1 MRKIAIAALALT
13 ISVAGFSQNFNL
25 RFKSKMTFNR
35 DLNDIWGINHS
46 NGSEYAIVGRV
57 DGITIVDVTDPS
69 NIETIK
75 TVNGQFSIWRDLKSY
90 GNFAYGVTEAKEGVT
105 IIDLTNAPIDMP
117 SKVFNDGT
125 WASSH
130 NFYIDESNGRMY
142 VFGANFKPGKLG
154 VVVYDLS
161 NDPYNPEYVGYID
174 TPYCHDGF
182 AKGNTLY
189 LANVNDGFFTIYD
202 ISNFASPQL
211 LSTKSTPR
219 FFTHNIWTNDN
230 ETLAFTTDEKSGA
243 GITSYDISDKSNPVF
258 LDNIESDPD
267 AKPIVHNAHVK
278 GDYVITSYYSNGIT
292 IHDASVP
299 NKLAEVGYYD
309 TSPFRNSNFNGSW
322 GVYPFLNSETILV
335 SDIEEGLIVLQPEY
349 VKASDFDGEVVD
361 KETGADVSNAQIII
375 HRGTHNV
382 TNWNVDGAFS
392 DRLVA
397 GDYSFEVSAS
407 GYITKTVAVS
417 SNNSVFPF
425 TRIELEKSTVGVED
439 LNRDDLSVRIEANNV
454 VIQSN
459 YDWASIALYSVD
471 GLLLSNA
478 QKANGMWVASL
489 PKTGIYLVKAV
500 AGDKQEVKRII
511 IN

>member
-13 ISVAGFSQNFNL
+13 ISVAGISQNYNL
-25 RFKSKMTFNR
+25 RFKSKMTFDR

-57 DGITIVDVTDPS
+57 NGISVVDVTDPV
-69 NIETIK
+69 NISVIK
-75 TVNGQFSIWRDLKSY
+75 SISGQYSLWRDLKSF
-90 GNFAYGVTEAKEGVT
+90 GNFAYGVTEAKEGIT
-105 IIDLTNAPIDMP
+105 IIDLTNAPFDMP
-117 SKVFNDGT
+117 SKVFKDAT

-142 VFGANFKPGKLG
+142 IFGANFNAGKLG
-154 VVVYDLS
+154 VVVYDLN
-161 NDPYNPEYVGYID
+161 NDPYNPEYVGYLD

-189 LANVNDGFFTIYD
+189 LANINDGFFTIYD
-202 ISNFASPQL
+202 ISNFSAPQL

-219 FFTHNIWTNDN
+219 FFTHNIWTNDSQ
-230 ETLAFTTDEKSGA
+230 TLAFTTDEKSGA
-243 GITSYDISDKSNPVF
+243 GITSYNISDKNNPVF

-267 AKPIVHNAHVK
+267 IKPIVHNAHVK

-292 IHDASVP
+292 IHDATVP

-322 GVYPFLNSETILV
+322 GVYPFLNSGTILV
-335 SDIEEGLIVLQPEY
+335 SDIEEGLVVLQPEY
-349 VKASDFDGEVVD
+349 VKASEFDGEVVD

-392 DRLVA
+392 DRLAA

-407 GYITKTVAVS
+407 GYITKTVTVS

-425 TRIELEKSTVGVED
+425 TRIELEKSSVGVED
-439 LNRDDLSVRIEANNV
+439 LEKDDVLVQVTADKL
-454 VIQSN
+454 VISAN
-459 YDWASIALYSVD
+459 YDWSSIS
-471 GLLLSNA
+471 LLSTNGSLVA
-478 QKANGMWVASL
+478 QALKVNGQWNIPL
-489 PKTGIYLVKAV
+489 PKAGVYLVKAI
-500 AGDKQEVKRII
+500 GDHKQAVKRIV